1 MTFSDHKN
9 QHIFLMRV
17 HTYVHCTAVAYPS
30 ESIFQRKCYE
40 IWTIFKVLGN
50 PKYIMSG
57 PFGAIPSICFRGPSP
72 NLPFDGQVA
81 KNPTINNMIWWL
93 AGPMGQL
100 TCRPSVWCSM
110 YYSFHKML
118 QNSLQKPFQS
128 IFL

>member
-40 IWTIFKVLGN
+40 ILTIFKVLGN

-57 PFGAIPSICFRGPSP
+57 PFGAIPSICFRGPWI
-72 NLPFDGQVA
+72 Q
-81 KNPTINNMIWWL
+81 NN
-93 AGPMGQL
+93 
-100 TCRPSVWCSM
+100 
-110 YYSFHKML
+110 SFAW
-118 QNSLQKPFQS
+118 
-128 IFL
+128 IFFLSFLDFEDAISHHPRIPQPLFR